1 MFPILKIMLHIPKI
15 DDHLKIFT
23 GDEVKDFVVI
33 DFGEYLKYTKEKN
46 YSKLNKEQSLRK
58 VFQTLYISPKIP
70 DEVEKYVYMMQSN
83 SSDNCVHQYNIEIF
97 YTSLQLN

>member
-33 DFGEYLKYTKEKN
+33 DFGEYLKYTKEKIIL
-46 YSKLNKEQSLRK
+46 S
-58 VFQTLYISPKIP
+58 
-70 DEVEKYVYMMQSN
+70 
-83 SSDNCVHQYNIEIF
+83 
-97 YTSLQLN
+97 